1 MTHSKSGRAPELLSQ
16 PRHSSVAV
24 LRDVL
29 THHSLLLLQLQP
41 TGTASWLEA
50 GRAAVSC
57 LAHFI
62 CSSLGGSVLRMGPLG
77 QSLIL
82 WAGGRS
88 SHSLT
93 QWKRPRVL
101 FWLRG
106 PVQQEVLGE
115 RKRVCLAEVRTRTW
129 GAQQMPSHQEGEV
142 REQMGPGWGSQTPAR
157 LVRCNVHPAAQLG
170 PWGDSRIRAGV
181 GWG

>member
-1 MTHSKSGRAPELLSQ
+1 M
-16 PRHSSVAV
+16 

-50 GRAAVSC
+50 GRAAVPC
-57 LAHFI
+57 LTHFI
-62 CSSLGGSVLRMGPLG
+62 CFSLGGSVLRMGPLG
-77 QSLIL
+77 QSLTL
-82 WAGGRS
+82 WAGGRG

-93 QWKRPRVL
+93 HWKRPRVL